1 MILTTIFGW
10 FWKNIKVV
18 AVIIISIFAA
28 IIFYQGKQ
36 IKEKNRQID
45 RITNNTLFY
54 QEQLSDKD
62 KEIRTLNLTIDEFK
76 NTNDSIIQNIVN
88 IQEELKIKDKELK
101 QAQSQNQEINI
112 DTTIVVGDKDFEKEI
127 KPNELTSLIIIKK
140 DSILTA
146 KISIQNT
153 QTLFVSNK
161 REYKNQYK
169 NWFRRLI
176 HFDFKKR
183 DVYEYQIHN
192 SNPLIEVKE
201 TRLITID
208 NK

>member
-45 RITNNTLFY
+45 RITNNILFY

-146 KISIQNT
+146 KINIQNT
-153 QTLFVSNK
+153 QTLFISNK

-183 DVYEYQIHN
+183 DVYKYQIHN

>member
-146 KISIQNT
+146 KINIQNT
-153 QTLFVSNK
+153 QTLFISNK

-183 DVYEYQIHN
+183 DVYKYQIHN

-208 NK
+208 DK

>member
-1 MILTTIFGW
+1 MILTTIIGW
-10 FWKNIKVV
+10 FQKNIKIM
-18 AVIIISIFAA
+18 AVIIISILAA
-28 IIFYQGKQ
+28 IVFYQGKQ
-36 IKEKNRQID
+36 IKEKNREID
-45 RITNNTLFY
+45 RVINNTLFY

-62 KEIRTLNLTIDEFK
+62 EEIRTLNLSIDEFK

-146 KISIQNT
+146 KINIQNT
-153 QTLFVSNK
+153 QTLFISNK

-176 HFDFKKR
+176 HFDFKKK
-183 DVYEYQIHN
+183 DVYKYQIHN

-201 TRLITID
+201 TRLITIND
-208 NK
+208 N

>member
-153 QTLFVSNK
+153 QTLFISNK

-176 HFDFKKR
+176 HFDFKKK
-183 DVYEYQIHN
+183 DVYKYQIHN

>member
-10 FWKNIKVV
+10 FWKNIKIM
-18 AVIIISIFAA
+18 AVIIISILAA

-36 IKEKNRQID
+36 IKEKNREID
-45 RITNNTLFY
+45 RVTNNTLFY

-88 IQEELKIKDKELK
+88 IQKELKIKDKELK

-127 KPNELTSLIIIKK
+127 KLNELTSLIIIKK

-153 QTLFVSNK
+153 QTLFISNK

-183 DVYEYQIHN
+183 DVYKYQIHN